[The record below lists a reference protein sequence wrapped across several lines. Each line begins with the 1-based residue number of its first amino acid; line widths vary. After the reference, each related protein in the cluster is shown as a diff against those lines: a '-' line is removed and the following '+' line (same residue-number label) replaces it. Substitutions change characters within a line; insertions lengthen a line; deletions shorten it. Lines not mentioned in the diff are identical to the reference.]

1 VAWKSLGAFPQDNV
15 SAHVE
20 QGKEQKRFQ
29 RVLKAGLFCSILTLE
44 DRNRGGVFAEKLNG
58 GNTMDESDVY
68 KAKEAVQTAMKNGSI
83 KLVVIIGVVLAG
95 IVLLNPW
102 AQIGAG
108 ERGIV
113 LNFGAVQQNVM
124 GEGLHF
130 RIPIMQKVVP
140 MDVKVQKATTD
151 AAAASSDLQDV
162 SSTVAINYHIIPDKA
177 HVVYQSIGIHFK
189 ERIID
194 PAVQEVVKAVTA
206 KYTAEE
212 LITKRP
218 AVSDAMKVTL
228 TERLMLHNIA
238 VDAFSIVGFS
248 FSKIFMEAIES
259 KQTAEQL
266 ALKAKRDLDRIKIEA
281 EQKITAAQAEAES
294 LRLQRANISLDLI
307 ELRKVEAN
315 LRAIDKWNGILPQVT
330 GGGAVP
336 FIGVGDLQKR

>member
-1 VAWKSLGAFPQDNV
+1 M
-15 SAHVE
+15 AHRDINE
-20 QGKEQKRFQ
+20 
-29 RVLKAGLFCSILTLE
+29 
-44 DRNRGGVFAEKLNG
+44 
-58 GNTMDESDVY
+58 
-68 KAKEAVQTAMKNGSI
+68 AKEAMRVAMKKGPAR
-83 KLVVIIGVVLAG
+83 LGLIIAG
-95 IVLLNPW
+95 IVVGFLILHPW
-102 AQIGAG
+102 VQIGAG

-113 LNFGAVQQNVM
+113 LNFGAVQDNVL

-130 RIPIMQKVVP
+130 RVPVMQKVAV
-140 MDVKVQKATTD
+140 MDVKVQKSLTN
-151 AAAASSDLQDV
+151 AAASSFDLQEV
-162 SSTVAINYHIIPDKA
+162 SSEVAVNYHIIPDKA
-177 HVVYQSIGIHFK
+177 NVVYQTIGISFK

-194 PAVQEVVKAVTA
+194 PAVQEMVKAVTA
-206 KYTAEE
+206 RYTAEE

-218 AVSDAMKVTL
+218 AVSEEMRATL
-228 TERLMLHNIA
+228 SERLRAYNIH

-294 LRLQRANISLDLI
+294 LRLQRANISTDLI

-330 GGGAVP
+330 GSGPVP
-336 FIGVGDLQKR
+336 FIGIGEVQKR